1 MAYSSQRHMDAH
13 PGPFL
18 VLVGRV
24 DSLPLKW
31 KREKV
36 SKEKAMPSDAEDVR
50 PKACGEQHSPDRARG
65 AHKRFRGGVGTDSS
79 KGVRCHNPHSHANS
93 ALGLILLGTSDILE
107 IFLPCFPKSPR
118 SHYCVFTA
126 VASHLLSAYSFYIG
140 HDFAQRGGLQDKG
153 EKYTP
158 RKSRT

>member
-1 MAYSSQRHMDAH
+1 MAYSSQRQVGAH

-65 AHKRFRGGVGTDSS
+65 AHKLFRGGVGTDSS

-93 ALGLILLGTSDILE
+93 ALGLILLGTSAARHPGDFPSL
-107 IFLPCFPKSPR
+107 LPQEPQVSLLCL
-118 SHYCVFTA
+118 YCCC
-126 VASHLLSAYSFYIG
+126 
-140 HDFAQRGGLQDKG
+140 
-153 EKYTP
+153 
-158 RKSRT
+158 